1 MKRVTLRKV
10 KKLVSNGCDVNQ
22 SPKEWDGLT
31 GLHISIYAGNAEI
44 MEFNIERL

>member
-22 SPKEWDGLT
+22 SPEGCDGLT

>member
-1 MKRVTLRKV
+1 VKKVTLRKV

-22 SPKEWDGLT
+22 PPKGCDGLT
-31 GLHISIYAGNAEI
+31 GLHISIYTGNAEI